1 MTQLDLN
8 NVAWFLMGDFLRLS
22 PWNVSAQARAQDVEN
37 AILRLG
43 FVVVVFLE
51 REKKNTIAALCIF
64 P

>member
-1 MTQLDLN
+1 
-8 NVAWFLMGDFLRLS
+8 MGDFLRLS
-22 PWNVSAQARAQDVEN
+22 PWSVSAQARAQDVEN